1 MHASTQNLETI
12 REKSLVLKDELSAL
26 QQNRANHALY
36 VLSVVSAL
44 FLPFS
49 FITGLLSM
57 SVGGIP
63 GASSKDA
70 FYVVSAA
77 CIVLLFLMCI
87 LFRRLGWL

>member
-1 MHASTQNLETI
+1 MGPSSVNARLATGTQ
-12 REKSLVLKDELSAL
+12 
-26 QQNRANHALY
+26 
-36 VLSVVSAL
+36 VSAL

-63 GASSKDA
+63 GARDSRA

-77 CIVLLFLMCI
+77 CVALLMCMCG
-87 LFRRLGWL
+87 LFRRLRWL